1 MKITREYFLEQV
13 EEAYT
18 IFHYGFPP
26 VVLLGGAK
34 VVDYLD
40 AIKDTIA
47 IDSIVGRKVVGFVFG
62 DDDDEGWCFAGTI
75 HPQT

>member
-1 MKITREYFLEQV
+1 MKITRKYFLEQG

-26 VVLLGGAK
+26 VVLFGGAK

-40 AIKDTIA
+40 AVKDTIS
-47 IDSIVGRKVVGFVFG
+47 IDSIVGRKLVGFSFFTDG
-62 DDDDEGWCFAGTI
+62 EGWGFTGII

>member
-26 VVLLGGAK
+26 VVLYGGAK

-40 AIKDTIA
+40 AIKDTIS
-47 IDSIVGRKVVGFVFG
+47 IDSIVGRKVVGFAFA
-62 DDDDEGWCFAGTI
+62 DDDESWCFAGTI
-75 HPQT
+75 HPQN